1 MKRIYADLRKTDYK
15 GRVLL
20 TSFGTARDLSKHGII
35 FVEGKTFYF
44 YNDDEDKKDVT
55 VFEGIVQYDNSE
67 NRWVAKI
74 DGENVMKL
82 SQVSE
87 EELNKF

>member
-1 MKRIYADLRKTDYK
+1 MNRIFADLKKTDYK

-20 TSFGTARDLSKHGII
+20 TSFGTARDLSKYDIT

-44 YNDDEDKKDVT
+44 YDDADKKNVT
-55 VFEGIVQYDNSE
+55 IFDGIVQYDNSE

-74 DGENVMKL
+74 YLESVML
-82 SQVSE
+82 QDSE
-87 EELNKF
+87 ME